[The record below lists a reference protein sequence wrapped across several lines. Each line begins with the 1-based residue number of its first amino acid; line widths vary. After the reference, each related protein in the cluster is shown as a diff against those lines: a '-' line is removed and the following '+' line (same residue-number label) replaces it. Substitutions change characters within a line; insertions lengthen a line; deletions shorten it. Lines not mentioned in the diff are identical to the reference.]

1 MTKRGLKQIISVMM
15 CVFVCLVFAQ
25 VVVAEDF
32 DYTDPET
39 GVKFHADEGILP
51 DEAMILVRQLT
62 PGVDED
68 KDADKEFVDLLEN
81 LDEVVRKQV
90 EKLDAYIIELYD
102 GNSNKIQPDGYVSVM
117 IPVTDDFDQE
127 DLEVLRVVQG
137 EDVIFESDIT
147 EIDGQKYC
155 VFKTNHFSTYCLI
168 DKIGKSDVG
177 NSYLPYVVY
186 GLALV
191 SLVCL
196 AIAMRR
202 PPNHTS

>member
-1 MTKRGLKQIISVMM
+1 MTKRSLKQIISVMM
-15 CVFVCLVFAQ
+15 CVFVCLMFAR

-39 GVKFHADEGILP
+39 GVRFHADEGILP
-51 DEAMILVRQLT
+51 DEAMILVRQLI
-62 PGVDED
+62 PGIDEDED
-68 KDADKEFVDLLEN
+68 KEFADLLKN
-81 LDEVVRKQV
+81 LDEVIRKQV
-90 EKLDAYIIELYD
+90 EKLDAYIIDLYD
-102 GNSNKIQPDGYVSVM
+102 GNSDKIQPDGYISVM
-117 IPVTDDFDQE
+117 IPVTDDFDQD
-127 DLEVLRVVQG
+127 DLEILRVVQG
-137 EDVIFESDIT
+137 DDVIFESDIT
-147 EIDGQKYC
+147 EIDEQKYC

-168 DKIGKSDVG
+168 DKMGKSDVG
-177 NSYLPYVVY
+177 SAYLPYVVY